1 MKYCRPTRRRKRV
14 KIKNIAD
21 LEKIK
26 KNNKEKLDFRLL
38 ERESTGDIA
47 KQLVSKDG
55 RYDIALCMGT
65 SCQSTGSAEVAKA
78 VTDEIEKHELA
89 DRVTLVRTGCNG
101 FCAVGPIMVLY
112 PGGILYH
119 GMSADDVPEI
129 FSEHILNHRIVER
142 LMYHHP
148 VSGAV
153 IPRYMDLPF
162 FAKQEL
168 RVLRNKGIIDA
179 DSIDEYI
186 GRDGY
191 FGFAKALKEMSA
203 DDIVAEM
210 KDSGLRGRGGG
221 GFLTGLKWSFC
232 KNTESDK
239 KYILCNADEGDPGA
253 FMDRSII
260 ESDPHAVIEGMLIGA
275 LAIGADEGY
284 IYCRA
289 EYPLAL
295 SRLETAIEKCAEYGL
310 LGKKILGT
318 DFSFNLN
325 ISRGSGAFVCG
336 EETALMN
343 SIEGKRG
350 EPRPRPPFP
359 AVKGLWGKPSVL
371 NNVET
376 FANVPMILR
385 NGAAWFRTTGTE
397 NSPGTKI
404 FALTGNVRN
413 VGLVEVPIGTNL
425 GDLIYEIGGGMQEGK
440 NYKSAQIGGPS
451 GGCIPKSHLSVP
463 LDYESLNELGAIMGS
478 GGLVVMSEDT
488 CMVDVA
494 KFFLE
499 FVLEESCGKCV
510 PCRVGIKRM
519 HEILERISNGEGEDG
534 DIERL
539 IALGENIKLTSLC
552 GLGQT
557 APNPVLSTI
566 QHFRHEYED
575 HIIHK
580 HCEAGVCPGLVRAPC
595 QSACPASVDIPGF
608 ISLIKEKRYA
618 EALKLHREKN
628 PFAAICARVCF
639 HTCED
644 KCRRAMIDDPVSIR
658 ALKRYLVEQEIV
670 VQLPEIHENGDNAS
684 KKIAIIGAGPAGLSC
699 AYFLARL
706 GYRPVVFEAENR
718 PGGMLTQAIPAYRL
732 PREEIARE
740 IRMIERI
747 GVDISCDTKLG
758 RDFSIAD
765 LKDKG
770 YDAVFLGLGAP
781 VGTGLGIPGDDAD
794 GVVDALS
801 FLKQYNIRGNVKIKN
816 NILVIGGGNAAID
829 AARTAVRLGAE
840 SVTIVYRRKRDQMP
854 AYQEE
859 VDEAIVEGVKLVDLT
874 QPVEV
879 VKSADGKVAGLKCL
893 HMKLGDF
900 DKQGRRRPLKAGEN
914 YFEIKAEQIITAIGQ
929 ALDEKVISGLSGIE
943 LDEKGFI
950 RKNNSTGQTGAEWI
964 FAGGDASSGP
974 SSVVKA
980 IAAGEKAA
988 VGIDYYLT
996 GEDHAFWRVER
1007 KIETQFD
1014 PDADP
1019 VSYAREKVP
1028 LIPVERR
1035 RSNFDEVELPWTEA
1049 VALRQSC
1056 RCLRCDYGKPVIP
1069 REVIND

>member
-1 MKYCRPTRRRKRV
+1 M
-14 KIKNIAD
+14 IKNIES
-21 LEKIK
+21 LKKIK
-26 KNNKEKLDFRLL
+26 LDNKEKLDFRML
-38 ERESTGDIA
+38 STDDTVDI
-47 KQLVSKDG
+47 KKEMVSKTG

-65 SCQSTGSAEVAKA
+65 SCQSSKSAEVAAALEVEIKKYKMEKK
-78 VTDEIEKHELA
+78 VTI
-89 DRVTLVRTGCNG
+89 VRTGCNG
-101 FCAVGPIMVLY
+101 FCAVGPIMVMY
-112 PGGILYH
+112 PGGILYT
-119 GMSADDVPEI
+119 GMDASDVPEI
-129 FSEHILNHRIVER
+129 FDEHINKHNLVER
-142 LMYHHP
+142 CMYHHP
-148 VSGAV
+148 VSDAV

-191 FGFAKALKEMSA
+191 FGFAKALTGMTPQEVVDEVKE
-203 DDIVAEM
+203 
-210 KDSGLRGRGGG
+210 SGLRGRGGG

-232 KNTESDK
+232 KNSESDK

-253 FMDRSII
+253 FMDRSIL
-260 ESDPHAVIEGMLIGA
+260 ESDPHSVIEGMLIGA
-275 LAIGADEGY
+275 YAIGADEGY

-295 SRLETAIEKCAEYGL
+295 KRLETAITKCEEYGL
-310 LGKKILGT
+310 LGNNILGT
-318 DFSFNLN
+318 DFNFKLN

-359 AVKGLWGKPSVL
+359 AVKGLWDKPSVL

-376 FANVPMILR
+376 FANIPLILF
-385 NGAAWFRTTGTE
+385 NGKEWYRTTGTE

-413 VGLVEVPIGTNL
+413 VGLVEVPIGTTL
-425 GDLIYEIGGGMQEGK
+425 GDLIYDIGGGMQEGK
-440 NYKSAQIGGPS
+440 VYKSAQIGGPS
-451 GGCIPKSHLSVP
+451 GGCIPKSHLSVA
-463 LDYESLNELGAIMGS
+463 LDFESLQELGAIMGS

-519 HEILERISNGEGEDG
+519 HEILQRITDGLGEED
-534 DIERL
+534 DIDRL
-539 IALGENIKLTSLC
+539 ITLGTMIKQTSLC

-566 QHFRHEYED
+566 QHFRNEYVD

-595 QSACPASVDIPGF
+595 QSACPAGVDIPGF

-644 KCRRAMIDDPVSIR
+644 KCRRAMLDDAVSIR
-658 ALKRYLVEQEIV
+658 ALKRFLVEQEII
-670 VQLPEIHENGDNAS
+670 VQLPEVLENNKNAAR
-684 KKIAIIGAGPAGLSC
+684 KIAVIGAGPAGLSC

-706 GYRPVVFEAENR
+706 GYQPIVYEAESR

-747 GVDISCDTKLG
+747 GVQINCDMKLG
-758 RDFSIAD
+758 RDITLRQ
-765 LKDKG
+765 LKDEG
-770 YDAVFLGLGAP
+770 FDAVFLGPGAP
-781 VGTGLGIPGDDAD
+781 VGSGLGIPGEDAD
-794 GVVDALS
+794 GVDDALS
-801 FLKQYNIRGNVKIKN
+801 FLKQYNIRGNVRIN
-816 NILVIGGGNAAID
+816 RNVLVIGGGNAAID
-829 AARTAVRLGAE
+829 AARTAVRLGAD
-840 SVTIVYRRKRDQMP
+840 SVTIVYRRKRSQMP

-859 VDEAIVEGVKLVDLT
+859 VEEAIVEGVKLVDLT

-879 VKSADGKVAGLKCL
+879 IKSADGKVAGLKCL
-893 HMKLGDF
+893 HMTLGDF
-900 DKQGRRRPLKAGEN
+900 DKQGRRRAVKENEEYFILKGD
-914 YFEIKAEQIITAIGQ
+914 QIITAIGQ
-929 ALDEKVISGLSGIE
+929 GIDKSVFDEIEGLDFNENGYIKI
-943 LDEKGFI
+943 DA
-950 RKNNSTGQTGAEWI
+950 STGRTSVDWLY
-964 FAGGDASSGP
+964 AGGDTSSGP

-980 IAAGEKAA
+980 ISAGESAA
-988 VGIDYYLT
+988 VGIDYALS
-996 GEDHAFWRVER
+996 GQDHAFWREE
-1007 KIETQFD
+1007 KMNNTNFD
-1014 PDADP
+1014 PDHDP
-1019 VSYAREKVP
+1019 VPYPREKVP
-1028 LIPVERR
+1028 LVPSDKRR
-1035 RSNFDEVELPWTEA
+1035 TNFDEVELPWTEA
-1049 VALRQSC
+1049 VALRQSA
-1056 RCLRCDYGKPVIP
+1056 RCLRCDYGKPAIP

>member
-1 MKYCRPTRRRKRV
+1 M
-14 KIKNIAD
+14 IKSIKD

-26 KNNKEKLDFRLL
+26 ASQKAKLDFRML
-38 ERESTGDIA
+38 STTETIEIE
-47 KQLVSKDG
+47 KEIISETG

-65 SCQSTGSAEVAKA
+65 SCQSSKSTEVAA
-78 VTDEIEKHELA
+78 ALEEEISKHKME
-89 DRVTLVRTGCNG
+89 DRITIVRTGCNG
-101 FCAVGPIMVLY
+101 FCAVGPIMVMY
-112 PGGILYH
+112 PGGVLYN
-119 GMSADDVPEI
+119 GMSAEDVPEI
-129 FSEHILNHRIVER
+129 FEEHIINHRLVER
-142 LMYHHP
+142 CMFHHP
-148 VSGAV
+148 VSDAV

-179 DSIDEYI
+179 DSIEEYI

-191 FGFAKALKEMSA
+191 FGLAKALKEMTPEK
-203 DDIVAEM
+203 IIEEV

-232 KNTESDK
+232 RNSNSDK

-260 ESDPHAVIEGMLIGA
+260 ESDPHSVIEGMLIGA
-275 LAIGADEGY
+275 YAIGADEGY

-295 SRLETAIEKCAEYGL
+295 KRLETAIAKCEEYGL
-310 LGKKILGT
+310 LGDDILGT
-318 DFSFNLN
+318 GFSFKLN
-325 ISRGSGAFVCG
+325 IARGSGAFVCG

-376 FANVPMILR
+376 FANIPLILY
-385 NGAAWFRTTGTE
+385 NGHEWYRTTGTE

-404 FALTGNVRN
+404 FALTGNVKN
-413 VGLVEVPIGTNL
+413 VGLVEVPIGTSL

-440 NYKSAQIGGPS
+440 VYKSAQIGGPS

-463 LDYESLNELGAIMGS
+463 LDFESLQELGAIMGS

-499 FVLEESCGKCV
+499 FVIEESCGKCV

-519 HEILERISNGEGEDG
+519 HEILERITEGMGEEG
-534 DIERL
+534 DIDKL
-539 IALGENIKLTSLC
+539 IKLGSTIKQTSLC

-566 QHFRHEYED
+566 QHFRHEYVD

-595 QSACPASVDIPGF
+595 QSACPAGVDIPGF
-608 ISLIKEKRYA
+608 IALIKEKRYA

-644 KCRRAMIDDPVSIR
+644 KCRRAMLDDPISIR
-658 ALKRYLVEQEIV
+658 ALKRYLVEQEII
-670 VQLPEIHENGDNAS
+670 VQLPEVLENSKNAA
-684 KKIAIIGAGPAGLSC
+684 KKIAIIGAGPSGLSC

-706 GYRPVVFEAENR
+706 GYKPVIYEAESR
-718 PGGMLTQAIPAYRL
+718 PGGMMTQAIPAYRL

-747 GVDISCDTKLG
+747 GVEINCDMKLG
-758 RDFSIAD
+758 RDIS
-765 LKDKG
+765 LKQLRDDG
-770 YDAVFLGLGAP
+770 VEAVYLSPGAP
-781 VGTGLGIPGDDAD
+781 VGSGLGIPGEDAEWVDDA
-794 GVVDALS
+794 LT
-801 FLKQYNIRGNVKIKN
+801 FLKQYNIRGNVKVNN

-829 AARTAVRLGAE
+829 AARTAVRLGAD
-840 SVTIVYRRKRDQMP
+840 SVTIVYRRKRSQMP

-879 VKSADGKVAGLKCL
+879 VKTDDGKVAGLKCL
-893 HMKLGDF
+893 HMTLGDF
-900 DKQGRRRPLKAGEN
+900 DKQGRRRPVKESTD
-914 YFEIKAEQIITAIGQ
+914 YFIIKADQIITAIGQ
-929 ALDEKVISGLSGIE
+929 NVDKSVYGDIEGLE
-943 LDEKGFI
+943 FNEKGFI
-950 RKNNSTGQTGAEWI
+950 KVDSSTGKTSIDWLY
-964 FAGGDASSGP
+964 AGGDTTLGP

-980 IAAGEKAA
+980 IHAGESAA
-988 VGIDYYLT
+988 VGIDFYLS
-996 GEDHAFWRVER
+996 GEDHAFWREDKTVE
-1007 KIETQFD
+1007 TAFD

-1019 VSYAREKVP
+1019 SPYPRETVP
-1028 LIPVERR
+1028 LIPVEKRR
-1035 RSNFDEVELPWTEA
+1035 ANFDEVELPWTEA
-1049 VALRQSC
+1049 VAMRQSA

-1069 REVIND
+1069 REVING

>member
-1 MKYCRPTRRRKRV
+1 MLAIDAT
-14 KIKNIAD
+14 D
-21 LEKIK
+21 
-26 KNNKEKLDFRLL
+26 
-38 ERESTGDIA
+38 DIEN
-47 KQLVSKDG
+47 QMISKSG

-65 SCQSTGSAEVAKA
+65 SCQSSKSTEVAAALEEEIKKYGMEDK
-78 VTDEIEKHELA
+78 VTI
-89 DRVTLVRTGCNG
+89 VRTGCNG
-101 FCAVGPIMVLY
+101 FCAVGPIMVMY
-112 PGGILYH
+112 PGGILYN
-119 GMSADDVPEI
+119 GMEASDVPEI
-129 FSEHILNHRIVER
+129 FNEHINNHRLVER
-142 LMYHHP
+142 CMYRHP
-148 VSGAV
+148 VSNAV

-191 FGFAKALKEMSA
+191 FGFAKAINEFSPEQV
-203 DDIVAEM
+203 VAEV
-210 KDSGLRGRGGG
+210 KESGLRGRGGG

-232 KNTESDK
+232 KNSESDK

-253 FMDRSII
+253 FMDRSIL
-260 ESDPHAVIEGMLIGA
+260 ESDPHSVIEGMLIGA
-275 LAIGADEGY
+275 YAIGADEGY

-295 SRLETAIEKCAEYGL
+295 KRLETAIAKCEEYGL
-310 LGKKILGT
+310 IGDNILG
-318 DFSFNLN
+318 SGFNFKLQ

-376 FANVPMILR
+376 FANIPLILF
-385 NGAAWFRTTGTE
+385 NGHEWYRTTGTE

-413 VGLVEVPIGTNL
+413 VGLVEVPIGTSL
-425 GDLIYEIGGGMQEGK
+425 GDLIYDIGGGMQEGK
-440 NYKSAQIGGPS
+440 IYKSAQIGGPS
-451 GGCIPKSHLSVP
+451 GGCIPKSHLSVS
-463 LDYESLNELGAIMGS
+463 LDFESLQELGAIMGS

-519 HEILERISNGEGEDG
+519 HEILERITEGQGEEE

-539 IALGENIKLTSLC
+539 ITLGNMIKLTSLC

-575 HIIHK
+575 HIVHK
-580 HCEAGVCPGLVRAPC
+580 HCAAGVCPGLVRAPC
-595 QSACPASVDIPGF
+595 QSACPAGVDIPGF
-608 ISLIKEKRYA
+608 VSLIKEKRYA
-618 EALKLHREKN
+618 EALQLHREKN

-644 KCRRAMIDDPVSIR
+644 KCRRAMLDDSVSIR

-670 VQLPEIHENGDNAS
+670 VQLPEVLENNKNAV
-684 KKIAIIGAGPAGLSC
+684 KKVAVIGAGPAGLSC

-706 GYRPVVFEAENR
+706 GYQPVIYEAESR

-747 GVDISCDTKLG
+747 GVEINCDMKLG
-758 RDFSIAD
+758 RDITLKQLRDDGCDAIFFS
-765 LKDKG
+765 G
-770 YDAVFLGLGAP
+770 GAP
-781 VGTGLGIPGDDAD
+781 IGTGLGIPGEDAD
-794 GVVDALS
+794 GVDDALS
-801 FLKQYNIRGNVKIKN
+801 FLKQYNIRGNVRIN
-816 NILVIGGGNAAID
+816 RNILVIGGGNAAID
-829 AARTAVRLGAE
+829 AARSAVRLGAD
-840 SVTIVYRRKRDQMP
+840 SVTIVYRRKRSQMP

-859 VDEAIVEGVKLVDLT
+859 VEEAIVEGVKIIDLT

-879 VKSADGKVAGLKCL
+879 IKSADGKVAGLKCL
-893 HMKLGDF
+893 HMTLGSF
-900 DKQGRRRPLKAGEN
+900 DKQGRRRAVKEN
-914 YFEIKAEQIITAIGQ
+914 EEYFVIKGDQIITAIGQ
-929 ALDEKVISGLSGIE
+929 NIDASGFSEIDGLE
-943 LDEKGFI
+943 LNEKGYI
-950 RKNNSTGQTGAEWI
+950 KINPSTGRTSVDWLY
-964 FAGGDASSGP
+964 AGGDTTSGP

-980 IAAGEKAA
+980 IHAGEIAA
-988 VGIDYYLT
+988 VGIDYHLS
-996 GEDHAFWRVER
+996 GEDHAFWREER
-1007 KIETQFD
+1007 KLEIPFD

-1019 VSYAREKVP
+1019 APYPREKVP
-1028 LIPVERR
+1028 LIPAEKR
-1035 RSNFDEVELPWTEA
+1035 RSNFDEVELPWSEA
-1049 VALRQSC
+1049 VALRQSS

-1069 REVIND
+1069 REVLND

>member
-1 MKYCRPTRRRKRV
+1 MINQ
-14 KIKNIAD
+14 IKD
-21 LEKIK
+21 LEKIRESQ
-26 KNNKEKLDFRLL
+26 KEILDFRML
-38 ERESTGDIA
+38 STEDTSDILD
-47 KQLVSKDG
+47 QMISETG

-65 SCQSTGSAEVAKA
+65 SCQSSKSTEVAAALEKEIA
-78 VTDEIEKHELA
+78 KYRLEDKVTI
-89 DRVTLVRTGCNG
+89 VRTGCNG
-101 FCAVGPIMVLY
+101 FCAVGPIMVMY
-112 PGGILYH
+112 PGGVLYN
-119 GMSADDVPEI
+119 GMDAEDVPEI
-129 FSEHILNHRIVER
+129 FEEHIINHRLVER
-142 LMYHHP
+142 CMYHHP
-148 VSGAV
+148 VSDAV
-153 IPRYMDLPF
+153 IPKYMDLPF

-168 RVLRNKGIIDA
+168 RVLRNKGIINA
-179 DSIDEYI
+179 DSIEEYI

-191 FGFAKALKEMSA
+191 FGFARALTELSPEDVIDEVKS
-203 DDIVAEM
+203 
-210 KDSGLRGRGGG
+210 SGLRGRGGG

-232 KNTESDK
+232 KNSQSDK

-253 FMDRSII
+253 FMDRSIL
-260 ESDPHAVIEGMLIGA
+260 ESDPHSVIEGMLIGA
-275 LAIGADEGY
+275 YAIGADEGF

-295 SRLETAIEKCAEYGL
+295 TRLETAIANCEKNGL
-310 LGKKILGT
+310 LGKNILGT
-318 DFSFNLN
+318 GFNFKLN

-343 SIEGKRG
+343 SIEGRRG

-376 FANVPMILR
+376 FANIPLIMF
-385 NGAAWFRTTGTE
+385 NGYEWYRTTGTE

-413 VGLVEVPIGTNL
+413 VGLVEVPIGTSL
-425 GDLIYEIGGGMQEGK
+425 GDLIFEIGGGMQEGK
-440 NYKSAQIGGPS
+440 VYKSAQIGGPS
-451 GGCIPKSHLSVP
+451 GGCIPKSHLSVS
-463 LDYESLNELGAIMGS
+463 LDFESLQELGAIMGS

-519 HEILERISNGEGEDG
+519 HEILERITTGYGEEEDI
-534 DIERL
+534 DKL
-539 IALGENIKLTSLC
+539 IKLGTIIKQTSLC

-575 HIIHK
+575 HIVHK

-595 QSACPASVDIPGF
+595 QSACPAGVDIPGF
-608 ISLIKEKRYA
+608 IALIKEKRYA

-644 KCRRAMIDDPVSIR
+644 KCRRAMLDEPVSIR

-670 VQLPEIHENGDNAS
+670 VQLPEILENNINAA
-684 KKIAIIGAGPAGLSC
+684 KKVAVIGAGPAGLSC

-706 GYRPVVFEAENR
+706 GYKPVVYESESR

-747 GVDISCDTKLG
+747 GVEINCETVLG
-758 RDFSIAD
+758 RDISIQQLRDNGFEAI
-765 LKDKG
+765 
-770 YDAVFLGLGAP
+770 FLAAGAP
-781 VGTGLGIPGDDAD
+781 VGSSLGIPGEEAD
-794 GVVDALS
+794 GVDDALN
-801 FLKQYNIRGNVKIKN
+801 FLRHYNIRGNVRIN
-816 NILVIGGGNAAID
+816 RNVLVIGGGNAAID
-829 AARTAVRLGAE
+829 AARTAIRLGAE
-840 SVTIVYRRKRDQMP
+840 SVTIVYRRKRSQMP

-859 VDEAIVEGVKLVDLT
+859 VEEAIVEGVKLVDLT

-893 HMKLGDF
+893 HMTLGDF
-900 DKQGRRRPLKAGEN
+900 DKQGRRRAVKENEEYFILKGD
-914 YFEIKAEQIITAIGQ
+914 QIITAIGQ
-929 ALDEKVISGLSGIE
+929 GIDKSIFNDIEGLE
-943 LDEKGFI
+943 FNEKGYI
-950 RKNNSTGQTGAEWI
+950 KIDKSTGKTSINWLY
-964 FAGGDASSGP
+964 AGGDNCSGP
-974 SSVVKA
+974 ASVVKA
-980 IAAGEKAA
+980 IHAGEVAA
-988 VGIDYYLT
+988 VGIDYKLS
-996 GEDHAFWRVER
+996 GEDHAFWREER
-1007 KIETQFD
+1007 KVETAFD

-1019 VSYAREKVP
+1019 VPYPREKSP
-1028 LIPVERR
+1028 LIPAEKRR
-1035 RSNFDEVELPWTEA
+1035 ANFDEVELPWSEA
-1049 VALRQSC
+1049 VAMRQSA
-1056 RCLRCDYGKPVIP
+1056 RCLRCDYGKPAIP